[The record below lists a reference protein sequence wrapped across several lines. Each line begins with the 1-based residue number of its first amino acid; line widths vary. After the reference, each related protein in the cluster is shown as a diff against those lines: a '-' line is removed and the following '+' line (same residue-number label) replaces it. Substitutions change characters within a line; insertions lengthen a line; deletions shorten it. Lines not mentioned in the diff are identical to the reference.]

1 MARHQ
6 IVVHNALGERLG
18 ELGTVTSFRYTK
30 VVNGYG
36 TFELSAP
43 EEEWPETWRGLDFQ
57 YHFWRRANGGEW
69 KVDFIGLQR
78 DPSRDTPAG
87 NTVLTISGVDQ
98 NELLDRRVIAYAAGT
113 AQAQKTNN
121 IDDIVKAI
129 VRENLG
135 SSAVDG
141 RNITDTF
148 RFTVAPDEGLAA
160 SITKGFAWESVL
172 EALQDLADTSA
183 GRATGAKDLFFEIAF
198 AGYNGN
204 HQPLF
209 QFRTYINQPG
219 VDRTYPN
226 GQHPIVFSL
235 GNANIAN
242 VHHERVYSDEIN
254 FVYAGGLG
262 LKDDRNIQ
270 SAGDTLRINTSPLNR
285 RETFVSAS
293 HVEDADVLEVVYEEL
308 NAGIPTRS
316 ISATILDTETSPYQV
331 AWNHGDKV
339 TVFYGTK
346 TFDEVIRVTEVR
358 VQNKKETITGQFGY
372 GSVLTNPLRPM
383 MRKLAKLEKSI
394 KKAAAGAEFAKY
406 VGTGS
411 AVPTTTELP
420 REGMYYLYDNGIA
433 RRSYYNLGGVI
444 RYATLT

>member
-1 MARHQ
+1 MAQHQ
-6 IVVHNALGERLG
+6 VIVHNALGDRLG
-18 ELGTVTSFRYTK
+18 ELATVTSFRYTK

-43 EEEWPETWRGLDFQ
+43 EEEWPETWRGLDYQ

-78 DPSRDTPAG
+78 DVARDTPTG

-98 NELLDRRVIAYAAGT
+98 NELLARRIVAYAAGS
-113 AQAQKTNN
+113 AQAQKTDNL
-121 IDDIVKAI
+121 DDMMKAI

-141 RNITDTF
+141 RNITSSF
-148 RFTVAPDEGLAA
+148 RFTVAADQGLAP
-160 SITKGFAWESVL
+160 SIAKGFAWENVL
-172 EALQDLADTSA
+172 DTLQDLSDTSA
-183 GRATGAKDLFFEIAF
+183 GQASGAKDLYFEIAL
-198 AGYNGN
+198 ASYNGN

-226 GQHPIVFSL
+226 GRDPIVFSL
-235 GNANIAN
+235 KNANISN

-254 FVYAGGLG
+254 YVYAGGLG
-262 LKDDRNIQ
+262 EGSDRNVQ

-285 RETFVSAS
+285 RETFANAS
-293 HVEDADVLEVVYEEL
+293 HVEDAAVVQVAYEEL

-316 ISATILDTETSPYQV
+316 ISATILDTETSPYQR

-358 VQNKKETITGQFGY
+358 VVNKKETITGQFGY
-372 GSVLTNPLRPM
+372 GSSLTNPLRPM
-383 MRKLAKLEKSI
+383 LKKLAKIEKAI
-394 KKAAAGAEFAKY
+394 KRTAAGAEFAKY
-406 VGTGS
+406 MGKKATDFDTTDLPHHGQYGHQTGD
-411 AVPTTTELP
+411 
-420 REGMYYLYDNGIA
+420 DNLQI
-433 RRSYYNLGGVI
+433 NLNGVI
-444 RYATLT
+444 RVFIPDG